1 MNRTKGS
8 DDVELPREVT
18 LREVGTRDGIQIL
31 GVQIPTE
38 EKIELIERLVD
49 AGVRRI
55 EATSFVHP
63 TYVPQMADAE
73 AVMRSVKRQPHVSYE
88 ALVPNARGAER
99 ALSVGVDRLVLV
111 VAASETFNQKNVRMS
126 LADSFSSFEE
136 VARLAHEAHVPIK
149 GGLATSFG
157 CPYEGYVSE
166 ARLHQVIQQFVDL
179 GADEVG
185 LADTTGM
192 ANPRQVTTMIPPIR
206 ERWPTLHLGLHF
218 HNTRGM
224 GLANVL
230 AGLQAGVT
238 MYDASI
244 GGMGGCPFAPRATG
258 NVCTEDMVH
267 MLDEMGISSGAS
279 VTKLIECAKFTAEL
293 VGAELPGQVM
303 KAGPRRSS

>member
-1 MNRTKGS
+1 MS
-8 DDVELPREVT
+8 VELPRKVT
-18 LREVGTRDGIQIL
+18 IREVGTRDGIQIL

-38 EKIELIERLVD
+38 QKIDLIERLVD
-49 AGVRRI
+49 AGIRRI

-63 TYVPQMADAE
+63 KYVPQMADAE
-73 AVMRSVKRQPHVSYE
+73 AVMRSVRRKPGVSYE

-99 ALSVGVDRLVLV
+99 ALTVGVDRLVLV
-111 VAASETFNQKNVRMS
+111 VAVSETFNQKNVRMS
-126 LADSFSSFEE
+126 VADSFAAFGEI
-136 VARLAHEAHVPIK
+136 ARLAHEAHVPIK

-157 CPYEGYVSE
+157 CPYEGAVPESS
-166 ARLHQVIQQFVDL
+166 LHGAIQQFVDL

-192 ANPRQVTTMIPPIR
+192 ANPAQVSAMIPSIR
-206 ERWPTLHLGLHF
+206 QRWPDLHVGLHF

-230 AGLQAGVT
+230 AGLQAGVD

-258 NVCTEDMVH
+258 NVCTEDTVH
-267 MLDEMGISSGAS
+267 MLEEMGISTGAS
-279 VTKLIECAKFTAEL
+279 VTGLIECARFAAGL

-303 KAGPRRSS
+303 KAGPRAQIAA

>member
-1 MNRTKGS
+1 
-8 DDVELPREVT
+8 VELPREVT
-18 LREVGTRDGIQIL
+18 IREVGTRDGIQIL
-31 GVQIPTE
+31 GVEIPTE
-38 EKIELIERLVD
+38 QKIELIERLVA
-49 AGVRRI
+49 AGIRRI

-63 TYVPQMADAE
+63 KYVPQMADAE
-73 AVMRSVKRQPHVSYE
+73 AVMRSVRRAPGVAYE

-99 ALSVGVDRLVLV
+99 ALSAGVDRLVLV
-111 VAASETFNQKNVRMS
+111 VAVSETFNQKNVRMS
-126 LADSFSSFEE
+126 VADSFASFAE
-136 VARLAHEAHVPIK
+136 VARLAREARVPIK

-157 CPYEGYVSE
+157 CPYEGDVPAASV
-166 ARLHQVIQQFVDL
+166 HDVIQQFVDL

-192 ANPRQVTTMIPPIR
+192 ANPVQVSAMVPLIR
-206 ERWPTLHLGLHF
+206 DRWPDLHVGLHF

-258 NVCTEDMVH
+258 NVCTEDVVH
-267 MLDEMGISSGAS
+267 MLEEMGIDSGAS
-279 VTKLIECAKFTAEL
+279 VTQLIECARFAAGL

-303 KAGPRRSS
+303 KAGPRSQIAA

>member
-1 MNRTKGS
+1 
-8 DDVELPREVT
+8 
-18 LREVGTRDGIQIL
+18 VGTRDGIQIL

-38 EKIELIERLVD
+38 QKIELIERLVA
-49 AGVRRI
+49 AGIRRI

-63 TYVPQMADAE
+63 RYVPQMADAE
-73 AVMRSVKRQPHVSYE
+73 AVMRSVRRTPGVSYE

-99 ALSVGVDRLVLV
+99 ALTVGVDRLVLV
-111 VAASETFNQKNVRMS
+111 VAVSETFNQKNVRMS
-126 LADSFSSFEE
+126 VADSFATFSEI
-136 VARLAHEAHVPIK
+136 ARLAHEAHVPIK

-157 CPYEGYVSE
+157 CPYEGDVSE
-166 ARLHQVIQQFVDL
+166 ARLHEAIQQFSDL

-192 ANPRQVTTMIPPIR
+192 ANPAQVSAMMPPIQK
-206 ERWPTLHLGLHF
+206 RWPDLRVGLHF

-230 AGLQAGVT
+230 AGLQANVT

-267 MLDEMGISSGAS
+267 MLEEMGVSSGAS
-279 VTKLIECAKFTAEL
+279 VTQLIECARFAAGL

-303 KAGPRRSS
+303 KAGPRAQIAA

>member
-1 MNRTKGS
+1 M
-8 DDVELPREVT
+8 ELPRQVT
-18 LREVGTRDGIQIL
+18 IREVGTRDGIQIL

-38 EKIELIERLVD
+38 QKIELIERLVA
-49 AGVRRI
+49 AGIRRI

-63 TYVPQMADAE
+63 KYVPQMADAE
-73 AVMRSVKRQPHVSYE
+73 AVMRSVRRVPGVSYE

-99 ALSVGVDRLVLV
+99 ALSAGVDRLVLV
-111 VAASETFNQKNVRMS
+111 VAVSETFNQKNVRMS
-126 LADSFSSFEE
+126 VADSFTSFAE
-136 VARLAHEAHVPIK
+136 VARLAREARVPIK

-157 CPYEGYVSE
+157 CPYEGDVPVASV
-166 ARLHQVIQQFVDL
+166 HDVIQQFVDL

-192 ANPRQVTTMIPPIR
+192 ANPVQVSAMVPPIR
-206 ERWPTLHLGLHF
+206 ERWPDLNVGLHF

-267 MLDEMGISSGAS
+267 MFEEMGVDSGAS
-279 VTKLIECAKFTAEL
+279 VTQLIECARFAAGL

-303 KAGPRRSS
+303 KAGPRADRGLGL

>member
-1 MNRTKGS
+1 VDLLG
-8 DDVELPREVT
+8 EVT
-18 LREVGTRDGIQIL
+18 IREVGTRDGIQIL

-38 EKIELIERLVD
+38 RKIELIERLVA
-49 AGVRRI
+49 AGIRRI

-63 TYVPQMADAE
+63 KYVPQMADAE
-73 AVMRSVKRQPHVSYE
+73 SVMRSVRRVPGVSYE

-111 VAASETFNQKNVRMS
+111 VAVSETFNQKNVRMS
-126 LADSFSSFEE
+126 VADSFATFAEI
-136 VARLAHEAHVPIK
+136 ARLAHEAHVPIK

-157 CPYEGYVSE
+157 CPYEGEVPE
-166 ARLHQVIQQFVDL
+166 ASVHEVIRQFVYL

-192 ANPRQVTTMIPPIR
+192 ANPAQVAAMVPPIR
-206 ERWPTLHLGLHF
+206 ERWPDVHVGLHF

-267 MLDEMGISSGAS
+267 MLEEMGIESGAS
-279 VTKLIECAKFTAEL
+279 VTQLIECAKLAASL

-303 KAGPRRSS
+303 KAGPRAQIAA